1 MRRPETAL
9 VYSDNVDAATR
20 TSRGDRVTT
29 RPKGRFR
36 PDVEALRALAITL
49 VLLFH
54 AGVTFVPGG
63 FVGVDVFFVISG
75 FLITGLLV
83 RELEGSGRIR
93 LRDFYARRVRRL
105 IPAAVTVLAFVAVV
119 TVSFSPRGYRD
130 EYGTDISSAA
140 GYWANWNFAARAVNY
155 WGSQLAPSP
164 VLHYW
169 SLSVEEQF
177 YVVWPVLLAIVA
189 VGVRWWS
196 WRIGPAMAIA
206 LGAVAVPSFVWN
218 VMETASNQPF
228 AFFDT
233 GARIWEL
240 SLGGLVAIGAPLWS
254 RLPRRV
260 RMVGTVV
267 GLSAVAAAALGVH
280 EEMAWPGTLAL
291 LPTVGTALIIVSGS
305 AGAHAPVMTG
315 ALWRPLV
322 WLGGMSY
329 SLYLW
334 HWPVLIAAREI
345 WGPGTVTRGLAAVGV
360 AFVLAW
366 LTHRFIENPVRFSPR
381 LTASAK
387 RSLAMGLG
395 LSACG
400 VALGLGVTMLSPSR
414 PTTPGAGVDLSLP
427 GGQLGRDLATIDP
440 AAPLGAAV
448 LWPNPVARWASIPPS
463 GTVTPVPNPDVAID
477 DRPVYSDPN
486 CHPIIEFNEVAPRW
500 CIAGDPQASRR
511 IVVVGDSKA
520 IQWYTALNAYG
531 IKYGWRVEFTSKAS
545 CSFSESTL
553 IMRSAP
559 YAECDQWNRAVMAG
573 LDANPPDVV
582 ITSGIYGIASPL
594 GSSADVPM
602 SDAAGI
608 DGYTLRWTHLDSEGV
623 HVIALLDNP
632 LPPLDIDECV
642 SHHLSSLDQCALSRS
657 SAVGGSGGPSMRE
670 AAARTPGVSVIDF
683 TDYFC
688 NATVCPAVID
698 NVVVYRGGYHLTDTY
713 VRTLAPMLSWRLNQ
727 ILDPT
732 AGP

>member
-1 MRRPETAL
+1 M
-9 VYSDNVDAATR
+9 DAATE
-20 TSRGDRVTT
+20 TSPGDSVTT
-29 RPKGRFR
+29 RARGRFR

-93 LRDFYARRVRRL
+93 LANFYARRVRRL

-119 TVSFSPRGYRD
+119 TLRFSPGGYRD
-130 EYGTDISSAA
+130 EYGSDISSAA
-140 GYWANWNFAARAVNY
+140 GYWANWHFAARAVNY
-155 WGSQLAPSP
+155 LGSQLAPSP

-177 YVVWPVLLAIVA
+177 YVVWPVLLALVA
-189 VGVRWWS
+189 VGVRRWS
-196 WRIGPAMAIA
+196 WRIRPAMAIA

-233 GARIWEL
+233 GARMWEL

-254 RLPRRV
+254 KLPRRV

-267 GLSAVAAAALGVH
+267 GLGAVAVSALAVH
-280 EEMAWPGTLAL
+280 EAMPWPGTLAL

-305 AGAHAPVMTG
+305 AGTHAPVMTG

-322 WLGGMSY
+322 WVGGMSY

-345 WGPGTVTRGLAAVGV
+345 WGPGTVARGLGAIGV

-381 LTASAK
+381 LTASAW

-395 LSACG
+395 LSVCG
-400 VALGLGVTMLSPSR
+400 VALGLVVTHLSPSLQA
-414 PTTPGAGVDLSLP
+414 TPGVGVDP
-427 GGQLGRDLATIDP
+427 TAAGAPATVDLTTVDP
-440 AAPLGAAV
+440 TAPLGAAV
-448 LWPNPVARWASIPPS
+448 LWPDPVARWADIPKS
-463 GTVTPVPNPDVAID
+463 GAVTPVPDPGVAIN
-477 DRPVYSDPN
+477 DRPIYNDPN
-486 CHPIIEFNEVAPRW
+486 CHLIIEFNEVTPRW
-500 CIAGDPQASRR
+500 CIAGDTQASRR

-520 IQWYTALNAYG
+520 IQWYSALNAYG
-531 IKYGWRVEFTSKAS
+531 LKNGWRVEFTSKAS
-545 CSFSESTL
+545 CPFSEATL
-553 IMRSAP
+553 IVRSAP
-559 YAECDQWNRAVMAG
+559 YTQCDEWNRLVLAG

-602 SDAAGI
+602 SEAAGI
-608 DGYTLRWTHLDSEGV
+608 DGYTLRWTHLESEGI

-632 LPPLDIDECV
+632 QPPLDIDECV
-642 SHHLSSLDQCALSRS
+642 LHHLSDLDQCALNRS
-657 SAVGGSGGPSMRE
+657 SAVGVSGGPSMRE
-670 AAARTPGVSVIDF
+670 AAGRTPGVSVIDF

-688 NATVCPAVID
+688 DATVCPAVID
-698 NVVVYRGGYHLTDTY
+698 NVVVYRGGYHLTDSY
-713 VRTLAPMLSWRLNQ
+713 VRTLAPMLDWQLNQ
-727 ILDPT
+727 ILGTT
-732 AGP
+732 ATATATP

>member
-1 MRRPETAL
+1 MAH
-9 VYSDNVDAATR
+9 VYSDSVDAATE
-20 TSRGDRVTT
+20 TSPGDSVTT
-29 RPKGRFR
+29 RARGRFR

-93 LRDFYARRVRRL
+93 LANFYARRVRRL

-119 TVSFSPRGYRD
+119 TLRFSPGGYRD
-130 EYGTDISSAA
+130 EYGSDISSAA
-140 GYWANWNFAARAVNY
+140 GYWANWHFAARAVNY
-155 WGSQLAPSP
+155 LGSQLAPSP

-177 YVVWPVLLAIVA
+177 YVVWPVLLALVA
-189 VGVRWWS
+189 VGVRRWS
-196 WRIGPAMAIA
+196 WRIRPAMAIA

-233 GARIWEL
+233 GARMWEL

-254 RLPRRV
+254 KLPRRV

-267 GLSAVAAAALGVH
+267 GLGAVAVSALAVH
-280 EEMAWPGTLAL
+280 EAMPWPGTLAL

-305 AGAHAPVMTG
+305 AGTHAPVMTG

-322 WLGGMSY
+322 WVGGMSY

-345 WGPGTVTRGLAAVGV
+345 WGPGTVARGLGAIGV

-381 LTASAK
+381 LTASAW

-395 LSACG
+395 LSVCG
-400 VALGLGVTMLSPSR
+400 VALGLVVTHLSPSLQA
-414 PTTPGAGVDLSLP
+414 TPGVGVDP
-427 GGQLGRDLATIDP
+427 TAAGAPATVDLTTVDP
-440 AAPLGAAV
+440 TAPLGAAV
-448 LWPNPVARWASIPPS
+448 LWPDPVARWADIPKS
-463 GTVTPVPNPDVAID
+463 GAVTPVPDPGVAIN
-477 DRPVYSDPN
+477 DRPIYNDPN
-486 CHPIIEFNEVAPRW
+486 CHLIIEFNEVTPRW
-500 CIAGDPQASRR
+500 CIAGDTQASRR

-520 IQWYTALNAYG
+520 IQWYSALNAYG
-531 IKYGWRVEFTSKAS
+531 LKNGWRVEFTSKAS
-545 CSFSESTL
+545 CPFSEATL
-553 IMRSAP
+553 IVRSAP
-559 YAECDQWNRAVMAG
+559 YTQCDEWNRLVLAG

-602 SDAAGI
+602 SEAAGI
-608 DGYTLRWTHLDSEGV
+608 DGYTLRWTHLESEGI

-632 LPPLDIDECV
+632 QPPLDIDECV
-642 SHHLSSLDQCALSRS
+642 LHHLSDLDQCALNRS
-657 SAVGGSGGPSMRE
+657 SAVGVSGGPSMRE
-670 AAARTPGVSVIDF
+670 AAGRTPGVSVIDF

-688 NATVCPAVID
+688 DATVCPAVID
-698 NVVVYRGGYHLTDTY
+698 NVVVYRGGYHLTDSY
-713 VRTLAPMLSWRLNQ
+713 VRTLAPMLDWQLNQ
-727 ILDPT
+727 ILGTT
-732 AGP
+732 ATATATP

>member
-1 MRRPETAL
+1 
-9 VYSDNVDAATR
+9 VDAATE
-20 TSRGDRVTT
+20 TSPAGRVAT

-54 AGVTFVPGG
+54 AGVAFVPGG

-93 LRDFYARRVRRL
+93 LAGFYARRVRRL
-105 IPAAVTVLAFVAVV
+105 IPAAVTVLAFVTVV
-119 TVSFSPRGYRD
+119 TLSFAPAGYRA

-155 WGSQLAPSP
+155 LGSQVAPSP
-164 VLHYW
+164 VQHYW

-177 YVVWPVLLAIVA
+177 YVVWPVLLALVA
-189 VGVRWWS
+189 LGVRRWS
-196 WRIGPAMAIA
+196 WRIRPAMAIT
-206 LGAVAVPSFVWN
+206 LGAVALPSFVWN
-218 VMETASNQPF
+218 VIETASNQPF

-233 GARIWEL
+233 GARMWEL

-254 RLPRRV
+254 RLPRRF
-260 RMVGTVV
+260 RMVGTAV
-267 GLSAVAAAALGVH
+267 GLGAIGVAALFVH

-291 LPTVGTALIIVSGS
+291 LPTVGTALVIASGS
-305 AGAHAPVMTG
+305 AGTHAPVMTG

-334 HWPVLIAAREI
+334 HWPALIAAREI
-345 WGPGTVTRGLAAVGV
+345 WGPGTVWRGLAAVGV

-387 RSLAMGLG
+387 RSIAMGLV

-400 VALGLGVTMLSPSR
+400 VALGLAVVHLSPSQQATPGVGVDPNAAGA
-414 PTTPGAGVDLSLP
+414 PTTVDL
-427 GGQLGRDLATIDP
+427 TTVDP
-440 AAPLGAAV
+440 KAPLGAAV
-448 LWPNPVARWASIPPS
+448 LWPDPVARWASIPAS
-463 GTVTPVPNPDVAID
+463 GTVTPVPDPGVAVN
-477 DRPVYSDPN
+477 DRPIYTDPN
-486 CHPIIEFNEVAPRW
+486 CHLIVEFNEVTPRW
-500 CIAGDPQASRR
+500 CIAGDAQASRR
-511 IVVVGDSKA
+511 MVVVGDSKA
-520 IQWYTALNAYG
+520 IQWFSALNEYG
-531 IKYGWRVEFTSKAS
+531 LKNGWRVEFTSKAS

-553 IMRSAP
+553 IIRSAP
-559 YAECDQWNRAVMAG
+559 YTECDEWNRSVMAG
-573 LDANPPDVV
+573 LDANPPEVV
-582 ITSGIYGIASPL
+582 LTSGIYGIASPL

-602 SDAAGI
+602 SEAAGI
-608 DGYTLRWTHLDSEGV
+608 DGYTLRWTHLESEGV

-632 LPPLDIDECV
+632 QPPLDIDECV
-642 SHHLSSLDQCALSRS
+642 SHHLSSLGECALNRS

-670 AAARTPGVSVIDF
+670 AAGRTPGVSVIDF

-688 NATVCPAVID
+688 DATVCPAVID

-713 VRTLAPMLSWRLNQ
+713 VRTLAPILSWQLDQ
-727 ILDPT
+727 ILKGQAKP
-732 AGP
+732 